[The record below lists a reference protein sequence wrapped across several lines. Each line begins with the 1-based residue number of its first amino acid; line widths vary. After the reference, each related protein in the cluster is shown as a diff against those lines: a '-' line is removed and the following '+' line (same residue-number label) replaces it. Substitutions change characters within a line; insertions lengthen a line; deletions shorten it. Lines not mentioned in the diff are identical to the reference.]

1 MQTIELE
8 DFSGPLDLL
17 LALVQQEEIS
27 LTRIRLLEVL
37 GQVLGGL
44 EEERD
49 LNESGDLLMIVS
61 TLMEL
66 KSKLLLPG
74 EVDIGEEIEALKE
87 DLLAKV
93 LVHRRLSMVLDALEY
108 RFERRSEMLG
118 RPSQLTDQETIVQPL
133 EGQNP
138 FVLFTSL
145 AGLMEQARRDT
156 LRVNYVMLPI
166 DHYYEWIEKK
176 WEGRGFSLREAFCAR
191 QDCLDATGVVIA
203 LLELVRQGSLI
214 MEGNINDVTFEW
226 GDPTERL
233 KELEE
238 EGMLNPDDTDSVVSV
253 EDQPIPEESSS

>member
-8 DFSGPLDLL
+8 DFNGPLDLL

-27 LTRIRLLEVL
+27 LTKIRLLEVL
-37 GQVLGGL
+37 GQVLDGL
-44 EEERD
+44 QEELD

-74 EVDIGEEIEALKE
+74 EVDIGEEIEAMKE

-118 RPSQLTDQETIVQPL
+118 RPNLLTDQETIVQPL

-156 LRVNYVMLPI
+156 LRVNYAMLPI
-166 DHYYEWIEKK
+166 DHYYDWIEKK
-176 WEGRGFSLREAFCAR
+176 WKEQSFGLREAFAAR
-191 QDCLDATGVVIA
+191 QDCLDATGVIIA
-203 LLELVRQGSLI
+203 LLEMVRQGRLI
-214 MEGNINDVTFEW
+214 MEGQIDDVSFTW

-238 EGMLNPDDTDSVVSV
+238 EGLLEEADTPAEVSV
-253 EDQPIPEESSS
+253 EDQPEAEESAQ